1 MARTVTPLLFKRLQ
15 NSQYVW
21 GKCGEIKMKFI
32 FLWCL
37 VIALYFV
44 KALRKKRP
52 LNTNIV
58 VFVVAK
64 LCCPSDKHL
73 FSNAIRSALFSLHR
87 LSGDGSSWISLPT
100 DAESGDRPLGSATAF
115 SLVYYVFSTLPRL
128 TKDDGME
135 WSVTFLYPYPSRSRL
150 YPWQMVTPSDLRGC
164 SNAP

>member
-64 LCCPSDKHL
+64 LCCPSEKHL

-100 DAESGDRPLGSATAF
+100 DAESGDRPLRFSHRFRIGLLCIFYAATPHKGRWHGVECYF
-115 SLVYYVFSTLPRL
+115 LIPLPF
-128 TKDDGME
+128 
-135 WSVTFLYPYPSRSRL
+135 SVTIIPLADGDTVWPARL
-150 YPWQMVTPSDLRGC
+150 
-164 SNAP
+164 